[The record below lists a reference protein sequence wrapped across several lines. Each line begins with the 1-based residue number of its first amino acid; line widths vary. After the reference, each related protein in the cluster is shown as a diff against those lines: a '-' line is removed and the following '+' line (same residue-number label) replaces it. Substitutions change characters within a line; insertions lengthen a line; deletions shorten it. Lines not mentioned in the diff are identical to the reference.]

1 MRKSIL
7 FHPEKMGSKEVLV
20 LLIILMIT
28 KGECKASDGEKTCHP
43 NDLKAL
49 IDFKSGIRHDDSFRL
64 EKWIGRDC
72 CKWDGIVCDNV
83 TGRVIKMKLPGA
95 MTIDDAPAQTSMDGV
110 LSPSLSLLTSL
121 EVLEL
126 SGLSHLEGQIPPLIG
141 NLAKLRTLA
150 LSYNGLSGPIPESIG
165 KLSKLEEVHLNS
177 NNFSGSLPSSLGNLS
192 SLGTMDLTSNHFS
205 GSIPHSIGN
214 LMNLVNLY
222 LENNVLT
229 GYIPKC
235 IGNLQALQDLKLS
248 NNLLTGG
255 IPFSIGKLSS
265 LRSILLD
272 NNHLTGRIPSSFGQL
287 KSLVTLSL
295 QNNQLEGP
303 VRSNLGQLQS
313 LAELNLGGNRL
324 SGKLPKTIGLL
335 PLFTLSISNNMIE
348 GPLPVEMSSLTNLS
362 RLYLSFNPLN
372 LSSIPTWLVDMPSI
386 NAIHLAGCGIEG
398 EIPRYLQSAASR
410 WAELDL
416 SANHLTGSIPS
427 WLGSF
432 HLQHLNLST
441 NSLSSEIP
449 ATFISFEGLE
459 ELDLHSN
466 KLSGSLNWLFQMRC
480 SFPFGLSY
488 VDISNNRFRGD
499 IELIGKGSQQR
510 ITNLNLSNNLL
521 KGELPK
527 SIGELGWL
535 WSLDLSYNQLNS
547 VLPESLANAS
557 LLERLNLQQ
566 SNLLSGEIPQ
576 GKPLTGF
583 PKSSY
588 SGNRG
593 LCGAPLPPCKRTQTS
608 HP

>member
-1 MRKSIL
+1 
-7 FHPEKMGSKEVLV
+7 MGSKEVLV

-72 CKWDGIVCDNV
+72 CKWDGIV
-83 TGRVIKMKLPGA
+83 L
-95 MTIDDAPAQTSMDGV
+95 
-110 LSPSLSLLTSL
+110 
-121 EVLEL
+121 
-126 SGLSHLEGQIPPLIG
+126 
-141 NLAKLRTLA
+141 
-150 LSYNGLSGPIPESIG
+150 
-165 KLSKLEEVHLNS
+165 HLNS

-566 SNLLSGEIPQ
+566 NKFTGTIPYEFLKFKHLTELNLSGNLLSGEIPQ